1 MKVVAVI
8 PARYQSTR
16 FEGKPL
22 ADIHGKPMIYY
33 VYAGARKAAGIQDVF
48 VATDDDKIRKAVE
61 EFGGKTVMTSPDH
74 KTGTDRIAEAVS
86 NLEADIVINVQGDE
100 PLVHPQMLEQAM
112 RPLLEDS
119 NLVVTTLM
127 SPIENPA
134 DFIDTTVV
142 KTVADRR
149 GDILFFSRSPIPY
162 PKSRQSYTAY
172 KQVGLYAFRKSF
184 LLEFAAMPPTPLE
197 LIEGVE
203 LLRAIENGIKVRGV
217 ETRHK
222 TISVD
227 TISDLFEVRKV
238 LTPEGAVAGKEPRV
252 SLWKA

>member
-1 MKVVAVI
+1 VKVIAVI

-33 VYAGARKAAGIQDVF
+33 VYAGAKKAAGIQEVF
-48 VATDDDKIRKAVE
+48 VATDDLRIRKAVE
-61 EFGGKTVMTSPDH
+61 AFGGKVVMTSPEH

-86 NLEADIVINVQGDE
+86 GLEVEIVINVQGDE
-100 PLVHPQMLEQAM
+100 PLVHPEMLEQAM
-112 RPLLEDS
+112 QPLVENPKL
-119 NLVVTTLM
+119 LVTTLM
-127 SPIENPA
+127 SPIEDPA

-142 KTVADRR
+142 KAVVDCQS
-149 GDILFFSRSPIPY
+149 DILFCSRSPIPY
-162 PKSRQSYTAY
+162 PKTRQSYTAY
-172 KQVGLYAFRKSF
+172 KQVGLYAFRKKF
-184 LLEFAAMPPTPLE
+184 LLEFASMSPTPLE

-203 LLRAIENGIKVRGV
+203 LLRAVENGIKVRGV

-238 LTPEGAVAGKEPRV
+238 LRPE
-252 SLWKA
+252 KASAARPVKTEG

>member
-1 MKVVAVI
+1 MRIVAVI

-33 VYAGARKAAGIQDVF
+33 VYAGARRAKGIQDVF
-48 VATDDDKIRKAVE
+48 VATDDDRIRRAVL
-61 EFGGKTVMTSPDH
+61 EFGGKVVMTSPEH

-86 NLEADIVINVQGDE
+86 NLDVDIVINVQGDE
-100 PLVHPQMLEQAM
+100 PLVHPEMLEQAM
-112 RPLLEDS
+112 HPLLE
-119 NLVVTTLM
+119 NPRLVVTTLM

-142 KTVADRR
+142 KTVIDLK
-149 GDILFFSRSPIPY
+149 GDVLFFSRSPIPY
-162 PKSRQSYTAY
+162 PKTRQSYTAY
-172 KQVGLYAFRKSF
+172 KQVGLYAFRKEF
-184 LLEFAAMPPTPLE
+184 LLEFARMSPTPLE
-197 LIEGVE
+197 LVEGVE
-203 LLRAIENGIKVRGV
+203 LLRAVENGIQVRGV

-227 TISDLFEVRKV
+227 TLSDLFEVRKI
-238 LTPEGAVAGKEPRV
+238 LKLPRIIEGAGMKER
-252 SLWKA
+252 A

>member
-1 MKVVAVI
+1 MKIVAVI

-22 ADIHGKPMIYY
+22 ADIHGRPMIYY
-33 VYAGARKAAGIQDVF
+33 VYRSAKRATGIQDVF
-48 VATDDDKIRKAVE
+48 VATDDERIREAVVK
-61 EFGGKTVMTSPDH
+61 FGGKVVMTSPEH

-86 NLEADIVINVQGDE
+86 NLDVDIVINVQGDE
-100 PLVHPQMLEQAM
+100 PLVHPEMLEQAM
-112 RPLLEDS
+112 RPLLE
-119 NLVVTTLM
+119 NPKILVTTLI

-142 KTVADRR
+142 KTAADCE
-149 GDILFFSRSPIPY
+149 GNVLFFSRSPIPY
-162 PKSRQSYTAY
+162 PKTRQFYIAY
-172 KQVGLYAFRKSF
+172 KQVGLYAFRKKF

-203 LLRAIENGIKVRGV
+203 LLRAVENGINVRVV

-227 TISDLFEVRKV
+227 TLSDLFEVRKV
-238 LTPEGAVAGKEPRV
+238 VESEGVIDEAGIEGAIK
-252 SLWKA
+252 KN

>member
-22 ADIHGKPMIYY
+22 AEIHGKPMIYY
-33 VYAGARKAAGIQDVF
+33 VYQGAARARGVQDVF
-48 VATDDDKIRKAVE
+48 VATDDERIRRAVAA
-61 EFGGKTVMTSPDH
+61 FGGKVVMTSPEH
-74 KTGTDRIAEAVS
+74 KTGTDRIAEAVA
-86 NLEADIVINVQGDE
+86 NLDVEIVINVQGDE

-112 RPLLEDS
+112 RPLLEEPK
-119 NLVVTTLM
+119 LLVTTLM
-127 SPIENPA
+127 SPIEDPA

-142 KTVADRR
+142 KTVVDRS

-162 PKSRQSYTAY
+162 PKTRQAYTAY
-172 KQVGLYAFRKSF
+172 KQVGLYAFRKQF
-184 LLEFAAMPPTPLE
+184 LLEFAAMSPTPLE

-203 LLRAIENGIKVRGV
+203 LLRAVEEGIKVRGV
-217 ETRHK
+217 ETRHQ

-227 TISDLFEVRKV
+227 TLSDLFEVRKV
-238 LTPEGAVAGKEPRV
+238 LRPEGATNDSRIEGTVK
-252 SLWKA
+252 KN